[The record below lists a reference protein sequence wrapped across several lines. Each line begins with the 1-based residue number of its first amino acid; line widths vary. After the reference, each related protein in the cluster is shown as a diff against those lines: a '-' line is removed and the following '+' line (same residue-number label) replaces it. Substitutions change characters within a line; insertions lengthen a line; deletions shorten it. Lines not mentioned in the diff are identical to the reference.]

1 MHRESQVV
9 RVETDEGTAFGIIE
23 KVMAFHCLVK
33 YYDTDGDWQLD
44 YFEHDEVEVIGEI
57 GYEEE

>member
-9 RVETDEGTAFGIIE
+9 RVETDEGKRLGIIE
-23 KVMAFHCLVK
+23 KVLAFHCLVE
-33 YYDTDGDWQLD
+33 YYDLDGTAQLD
-44 YFEHDEVEVIGEI
+44 YFEHDDIEVIGQI

>member
-23 KVMAFHCLVK
+23 KVIVDLS
-33 YYDTDGDWQLD
+33 
-44 YFEHDEVEVIGEI
+44 GERHI
-57 GYEEE
+57 DAETETKMIMKRQ